1 MPACSGLRDA
11 QQGSRVNSRRL
22 PTRRADPACPQAE
35 MTDVKTNK
43 ALPYLMGNKTFDV
56 RLGIEREHSFVGFF
70 RSLRMALPVE
80 RGLEAVVKL
89 RRADRAVR
97 GALEVVAAVLGK
109 KVDVASVMLADQQ
122 GGKAHH
128 VVGASVK
135 EAFDGDIDK
144 GVVAVVADV
153 DFSGAQRLGR
163 HDVTAAQLNGAE
175 FHGHQIVGPLL
186 PFAENV
192 ELGRAG
198 HVAVAALQPF
208 FAHKTRRVRQ
218 RAHRLV
224 EFAETTRDLGHFVI
238 EVGTEGRHCE
248 DQSNTNNSENTLF
261 AEGMPFGR
269 ILSGEICGKSAS
281 GATAGRGTGV
291 TGVFVVAPKARP
303 AEKEKGSRP
312 QCSQAFLHE
321 LGGGEGGIL
330 TFSLKPIKSKT

>member
-128 VVGASVK
+128 VVGASVN

-248 DQSNTNNSENTLF
+248 DQSNSNNSENTLV

-269 ILSGEICGKSAS
+269 ILSGRFAAKAHQ
-281 GATAGRGTGV
+281 ARPQAGGRALPAFLLSLPKRGRRKKK
-291 TGVFVVAPKARP
+291 KARDHSVLKP
-303 AEKEKGSRP
+303 FYTNWVAEKEG
-312 QCSQAFLHE
+312 F
-321 LGGGEGGIL
+321 
-330 TFSLKPIKSKT
+330 